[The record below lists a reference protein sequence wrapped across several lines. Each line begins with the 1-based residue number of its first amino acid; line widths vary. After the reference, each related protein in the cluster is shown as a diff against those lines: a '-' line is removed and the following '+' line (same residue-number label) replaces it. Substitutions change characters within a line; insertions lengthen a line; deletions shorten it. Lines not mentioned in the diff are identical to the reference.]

1 MPDNFNSPSG
11 QLPKGLRSRSPRAD
25 FNPQFSRQEPTF
37 TAGEK
42 NVQLQETAGEP
53 MLTPQ
58 DLHSD
63 AKTFHSQVF
72 DLAKGRELMGSMRA
86 RNGLNQQQLQGIP
99 SAQSG
104 GTLANGQHIT
114 PAAAAVDAAVAAAL
128 QAKEAGQGAVEP
140 QSQFDLKQ
148 ASLNALRSNPIMEN
162 NIASMQEPKLDEIK
176 AKAEAAKAASAEA
189 DDPDLIPIR
198 PSLSDEEVPNQPGA
212 ILKHAREMLG
222 ISQREIAMRLK
233 LRVNSISDIENDRL
247 NQPTAAA
254 FARGH
259 IANYARLVNIDPKVV
274 VDLYDRNVEAVREQ
288 TAVNSKKRRSS
299 KVVIS
304 NTSSRSRRRRSG
316 SGLKKVVYSLIFIG
330 IAGGLLVN
338 YFYTRPVEDNVGS
351 EPLVIDGGSLEGELN
366 AANGINAGAGAEGS
380 LSGELT
386 GSLNAAS
393 GEVNGSAAAGALN
406 QNETKAAPSRADINT
421 LRAQAQASALGTNE
435 LTEEDL
441 PLPEAVD
448 TTAPLITS
456 AAVVRKAEPAPAAN
470 SADAAPAEESAAQ
483 TAPAANADAA
493 VALQQNAQT
502 AAQQAQG
509 SQSAQNN
516 AVKDNAAQTA
526 GASQKAQ
533 QTAAAQPAR
542 EIVDNKSNSTEGS
555 LTIKEPKPALAS
567 NLHDVSSQVRVEG
580 RDGLASLN
588 SAVINVRGEVFLRV
602 TDQRGK
608 VLASGNYSNGQSVR
622 VTGIPP
628 IKVEVSDS
636 SRIQIDYMGGRLVM
650 PKARQVSFDLP
661 QR

>member
-1 MPDNFNSPSG
+1 
-11 QLPKGLRSRSPRAD
+11 
-25 FNPQFSRQEPTF
+25 
-37 TAGEK
+37 
-42 NVQLQETAGEP
+42 

-86 RNGLNQQQLQGIP
+86 RSGHNQQQLQGIP

-104 GTLANGQHIT
+104 TQANGLHIT

-176 AKAEAAKAASAEA
+176 AKAEAAKVASAEA

-198 PSLSDEEVPNQPGA
+198 PSLSDEEVPDQPGA

-288 TAVNSKKRRSS
+288 TAVNSKKRRRS

-380 LSGELT
+380 LSGEFT

-470 SADAAPAEESAAQ
+470 SADAAQAEESAAQ

-493 VALQQNAQT
+493 VASQQNAQT

-526 GASQKAQ
+526 GASQNTQ

-555 LTIKEPKPALAS
+555 LTIQEPKPALAS

-636 SRIQIDYMGGRLVM
+636 SRIQIGYMGGRLVM